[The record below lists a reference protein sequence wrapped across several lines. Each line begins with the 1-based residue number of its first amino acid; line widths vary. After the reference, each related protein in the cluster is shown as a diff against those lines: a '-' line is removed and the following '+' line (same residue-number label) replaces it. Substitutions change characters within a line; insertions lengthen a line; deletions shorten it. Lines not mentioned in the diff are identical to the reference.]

1 MMPEDLPTYLTGDT
15 IRLTLEVQH
24 EVNLKDVWAN
34 FRQREAAEEPQVF
47 GISSKQ
53 ITMVAWHGEGRCSE
67 VILEKE
73 VKGADPPSG
82 EYELVDVRGVPYGT
96 TDTEPHES
104 EVLVLN
110 APTDVGL
117 RIAETPS
124 ITTPEVTKMELG
136 IRAPEISSE

>member
-1 MMPEDLPTYLTGDT
+1 MPEDLPTYLIGDT
-15 IRLTLEVQH
+15 IRLRLEIEH

-34 FRQREAAEEPQVF
+34 FRQRGAAEEPQVF

-73 VKGADPPSG
+73 VKRADPPSG
-82 EYELVDVRGVPYGT
+82 EYELVDVRGLAYGT
-96 TDTEPHES
+96 TDTERQES

-117 RIAETPS
+117 RIAQTPS